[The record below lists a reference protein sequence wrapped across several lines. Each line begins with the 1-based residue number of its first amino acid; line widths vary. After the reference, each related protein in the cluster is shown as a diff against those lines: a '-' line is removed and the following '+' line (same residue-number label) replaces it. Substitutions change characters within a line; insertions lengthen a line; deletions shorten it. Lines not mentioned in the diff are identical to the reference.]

1 MFYSYDTRD
10 QLGICRN
17 LGTAGIGRLCARNDE
32 GGNHTYDYDFF
43 GNIVNMTRTE
53 LGITYTESTVYDQG
67 DNPIQCTYPTGRTVN
82 FSRDGIRRINA
93 ISSNGANIINS
104 MTYRGDSR
112 MITRQWQNGLNE
124 TRSYD
129 QQARVTQISLGNTNR
144 DYRYDASS
152 NIISINSP
160 FHTGNYGYDQN
171 DRLTQE
177 QLNANTQN
185 DFNYDF
191 NGNRLQKLINAGEST
206 ENYRYEQ
213 NSNKLLNTDLV
224 APDEATSEISNREFI
239 HNDADRIRSIMVDNQ
254 AVGTYYYNDMGLRS
268 RKEIPQTDGSTETTI
283 YHYNMVGS
291 LIAETNATG
300 QVQKEYI
307 WNDMEPV
314 AQIDNEITYLH
325 SDHLYTPR
333 RGTDDLQTT
342 VWQWE
347 SNAFGSTNPQIE
359 TTEVN
364 LRFLGQYQDEETD
377 LHYNWNRY
385 YDPQTGRYVTSD
397 PIGLDGG
404 INTYGYVGGNPLT
417 RMDPEG
423 LYWVYVLR
431 ARKWVWQWIGKKP
444 KPPKPPKAPKPPK
457 KGTWSCIC
465 KLRLAPSDC
474 EAECPPRVA
483 GLGLTKNAAQNAAKN
498 TAPRRCRQYY
508 GHCEC
513 RKK

>member
-1 MFYSYDTRD
+1 
-10 QLGICRN
+10 
-17 LGTAGIGRLCARNDE
+17 
-32 GGNHTYDYDFF
+32 
-43 GNIVNMTRTE
+43 MTRTE
-53 LGITYTESTVYDQG
+53 LGISHTESTVYDQG

-104 MTYRGDSR
+104 MAYRGDSQ

-124 TRSYD
+124 TRNYD

-224 APDEATSEISNREFI
+224 TPNDATPEVSNREFI

-325 SDHLYTPR
+325 SDHLDTPR

-347 SNAFGSTNPQIE
+347 SNAFGNTKPQIE

-364 LRFLGQYQDEETD
+364 LRFPGQYQDEETD

-385 YDPQTGRYVTSD
+385 YDPILGRYVTSD
-397 PIGLDGG
+397 PIGLPGG
-404 INTYGYVGGNPLT
+404 MNTYGYVGGNPLRFIDLRGLDAQEIIKSIWDAGPYDAFRGGFIDAPAAT
-417 RMDPEG
+417 NEAQMSGLPGPHNGQQDAFRHCVWSCRMVSGGIPLRDAEEIGDNHEEAGNRAGQPANEAVMDQFNNGEG
-423 LYWVYVLR
+423 RQCAALPPANSPPSC
-431 ARKWVWQWIGKKP
+431 ARKCRG
-444 KPPKPPKAPKPPK
+444 
-457 KGTWSCIC
+457 
-465 KLRLAPSDC
+465 KLRSGALQTSP
-474 EAECPPRVA
+474 
-483 GLGLTKNAAQNAAKN
+483 
-498 TAPRRCRQYY
+498 
-508 GHCEC
+508 
-513 RKK
+513 